1 MCPAACPDAVLESV
15 VKIAERWFVMAGVA
29 LLGAIALAGFIIAVY
44 AAWLFHD
51 LPDASE
57 LADYRPPT
65 ATRVYGGD
73 GTLIGEFSEERRI
86 YVTYDQIPQPVIHAF
101 LAAEDKKF
109 FEHGGI
115 DVSGIGRAMLKNV
128 FNFVAGRR
136 LEGGSTITQQ
146 VAKNVLLTN
155 ESTLGRKLKEA
166 ILSSRLEATL
176 TKEQILE
183 LYLNEIFLGYRS
195 YGVASAAYNYFGK
208 SLNQLTPDQA
218 AFLAALPK
226 GPNNYHPKRHPAAA
240 KGRRDW
246 VLGEMAQAGWLSDAD
261 LVAARARPLAAN
273 DAPQRAEYR
282 DADFFVEEARRQA
295 MANKDIGEHLNAG
308 GFYMRTT
315 LDPSLQTAAR
325 DALMTGL
332 ENYDRRH
339 GWRGAWGET
348 DFAEGWQA
356 AALRRQSPPERR
368 AWRAAAV
375 TAASGGSVQIVT
387 ARDGDT
393 GSLMSADVA
402 WSNAGRRPL
411 KRGDLIFVEPK
422 GGQFALKQVPAVNGA
437 LVAIEPQSG
446 RVLAMVGGYSYALSS
461 FNRATQA
468 RRQPG
473 SAFKPFV
480 YATALEDEYTPAS
493 IILDAPIS
501 FAGGTNGERWTPENY
516 SREYYG
522 PQTLRRGLELSRN
535 VMTVRLAQAVG
546 MRRVVDQSA
555 KMGLPGLSPNLS
567 VSLGAG
573 EVTPLQLTAAY
584 SAFVNGG
591 RRVEPYLIDYIQ
603 DRNGETVWRADRR
616 NCRDCGRAFNGQ
628 ASPRL
633 DARGQQVIDPITA
646 YQISSMLE
654 GVIQRGT
661 AASARGLGRWVG
673 GKTGTTND
681 YRSAWFVGFTSDIV
695 VGVFI
700 GFDDNRSLGSGET
713 GAATPVPVFTQ
724 FMQQA
729 LRERPARPFVRPRN
743 AIFRT
748 VNGVEEAFRPGTE
761 RQREEQAP
769 VDPAIPAGPQT
780 YNDVIRRELEGE
792 GAPSAAAPPASAPP
806 PPQPQRPPAEDLNG
820 LY

>member
-1 MCPAACPDAVLESV
+1 MKV
-15 VKIAERWFVMAGVA
+15 AERWFVMAGIG
-29 LLGAIALAGFIIAVY
+29 LLGAIALAGLIVAVY

-65 ATRVYGGD
+65 ATRVYAGD
-73 GTLIGEFSEERRI
+73 GTLIGEFSDERRI
-86 YVTYDQIPQPVIHAF
+86 YVPYEQIPTPVVQAF
-101 LAAEDKKF
+101 LAAEDRNF
-109 FEHGGI
+109 FQHGGI
-115 DVSGIGRAMLKNV
+115 DVSGLGRAMFKNV
-128 FNFVAGRR
+128 FNFATGRR

-155 ESTLGRKLKEA
+155 ESTIGRKLKEA

-176 TKEQILE
+176 SKEQILE

-208 SLNQLTPDQA
+208 SLAQLTPDEA

-226 GPNNYHPKRHPAAA
+226 GPNNYHPKRHPEAA

-246 VLGEMAQAGWLSDAD
+246 VLGEMAQNRFITQAQYAE
-261 LVAARARPLAAN
+261 AIARPLTTRAA
-273 DAPQRAEYR
+273 PRRAEYQ

-295 MANKDIGEHLNAG
+295 AANPDFGDQLNAG

-325 DALMTGL
+325 DALMRGL

-339 GWRGAWGET
+339 GWRGAWGTT
-348 DFAEGWQA
+348 DFAPGWQA
-356 AALRRQSPPERR
+356 VALRQTAPPERR
-368 AWRAAAV
+368 EWRAAAV
-375 TAASGGSVQIVT
+375 ESVSGNTVQIRT
-387 ARDGDT
+387 ARDDT
-393 GSLMSADVA
+393 TGTLIAADAA
-402 WSNAGRRPL
+402 WANANRPL
-411 KRGDLIFVEPK
+411 KRGDLIFVEPRN
-422 GGQFALKQVPAVNGA
+422 GQFALKQVPAVNGA
-437 LVAIEPQSG
+437 MVAIEPQSG

-473 SAFKPFV
+473 SSFKPFV
-480 YATALEDEYTPAS
+480 YAAALEGDFTPAS
-493 IILDAPIS
+493 IVVDGPIS
-501 FAGGTNGERWTPENY
+501 FAGGPGGRRWTPENY
-516 SREYYG
+516 SRRYYG
-522 PQTLRRGLELSRN
+522 PSTLRRGLELSRN
-535 VMTVRLAQAVG
+535 VMTVRLANAVG
-546 MRRVVDQSA
+546 MNKVVELSK
-555 KMGLPGLSPNLS
+555 KMGVADNLQPNLS

-573 EVTPLQLTAAY
+573 ETTPYRLTAAY

-591 RRVEPYLIDYIQ
+591 RRVDPYLIEYIQ
-603 DRNGETVWRADRR
+603 DRNGETIYRGDRR
-616 NCRDCGRAFNGQ
+616 NCRECGRGFSGQ
-628 ASPRL
+628 ESPRL
-633 DARGQQVIDPITA
+633 QPRGAQVIDPITA

-654 GVIQRGT
+654 GVVQRGT
-661 AASARGLGRWVG
+661 AASARGLGRWIG

-681 YRSAWFVGFTSDIV
+681 YRSAWFVGFSTDIV

-713 GAATPVPVFTQ
+713 GATTPVPIFNQ
-724 FMQQA
+724 FMQAA
-729 LRERPARPFVRPRN
+729 LKERPARPFVRPRN

-748 VNGVEEAFRPGTE
+748 VRGVEEAFRPGTE
-761 RQREEQAP
+761 RAREEEAPRDPTAP
-769 VDPAIPAGPQT
+769 VGPQT
-780 YNDVIRRELEGE
+780 YDDVIRNELN
-792 GAPSAAAPPASAPP
+792 AAPPQGPTAPPPSAPP
-806 PPQPQRPPAEDLNG
+806 PPAKAPAQDLEG

>member
-1 MCPAACPDAVLESV
+1 
-15 VKIAERWFVMAGVA
+15 MAGIG
-29 LLGAIALAGFIIAVY
+29 LLGAIALAGLVVAVY

-65 ATRVYGGD
+65 ATRVYAGD
-73 GTLIGEFSEERRI
+73 GTLIGEFSDERRI
-86 YVTYDQIPQPVIHAF
+86 YVPYEQIPEPVIHAF
-101 LAAEDKKF
+101 MAAEDKNF
-109 FEHGGI
+109 FQHGGI
-115 DVSGIGRAMLKNV
+115 DVSGLGRAMFKNV
-128 FNFVAGRR
+128 FNVLTGRR

-155 ESTLGRKLKEA
+155 ESSLSRKLKEA

-176 TKEQILE
+176 SKEQLLE

-208 SLNQLTPDQA
+208 SLGQLTPDEA

-226 GPNNYHPKRHPAAA
+226 GPNNYHPKRHPGAA

-246 VLGEMAQAGWLSDAD
+246 VLGEMNQNGWLSQAD
-261 LVAARARPLAAN
+261 LQIARERPLTTQ
-273 DAPQRAEYR
+273 DAPKRAQYA

-295 MANKDIGEHLNAG
+295 RANPAIGDQLNAG

-315 LDPSLQTAAR
+315 LDPTLQTAAR

-339 GWRGAWGET
+339 GWRGAWGTT
-348 DFAEGWQA
+348 DFADGWQA
-356 AALRRQSPPERR
+356 DALKKTAPPERR
-368 AWRAAAV
+368 AWQAAAV
-375 TAASGGSVQIVT
+375 TAVSGNSVQIVT
-387 ARDGDT
+387 ARDDRT
-393 GSLMSADVA
+393 GSLVTADAA
-402 WSNAGRRPL
+402 WANANRPL

-422 GGQFALKQVPAVNGA
+422 AGAFALKQVPAVNGA

-468 RRQPG
+468 QRQPG

-480 YATALEDEYTPAS
+480 YAAALEGDFTPAS
-493 IILDAPIS
+493 IVLDAPIS
-501 FAGGTNGERWTPENY
+501 FAGGANGGRWTPENY
-516 SREYYG
+516 SRQYYG

-535 VMTVRLAQAVG
+535 VMTVRLASSVG
-546 MRRVVDQSA
+546 MPAIVDLSK
-555 KMGLPGLSPNLS
+555 KMGVSDTLQPNLS

-573 EVTPLQLTAAY
+573 ETTPYRLTAAY

-591 RRVEPYLIDYIQ
+591 RRVDPYLIEMVQ
-603 DRNGETVWRADRR
+603 DRNGETIYRADNRS
-616 NCRDCGRAFNGQ
+616 CRECGRAFSGQ
-628 ASPRL
+628 ESPHL
-633 DARGQQVIDPITA
+633 QPRGTQVIDPITA

-654 GVIQRGT
+654 GVVQRGT

-673 GKTGTTND
+673 GKTGTTNE
-681 YRSAWFVGFTSDIV
+681 YRSAWFVGFTTDIV

-700 GFDDNRSLGSGET
+700 GFDDNRSLGGGEA
-713 GAATPVPVFTQ
+713 GASAAVPVFTQ
-724 FMQQA
+724 FMQTA
-729 LRERPARPFVRPRN
+729 LKERPARPFVRPRN

-748 VNGVEEAFRPGTE
+748 VRGIEEAFRPGTE
-761 RQREEQAP
+761 RQREEELAP
-769 VDPAIPAGPQT
+769 APTLNVGPQN
-780 YNDVIRRELEGE
+780 YNDVIRQELEATTPGLNT
-792 GAPSAAAPPASAPP
+792 APAQPQAPP
-806 PPQPQRPPAEDLNG
+806 PSRPPAEDLSG